1 VGNFCDLQVRT
12 QPDSSGIDQTIE
24 VMPVATTTYNYGY
37 NYGDLDG
44 CTAIEKT
51 AGSYAMAVLYPYMQA
66 KTVDYT
72 YPGDASTS
80 TFAVSNNVVTR
91 SVAFGTEDIETL
103 IPGAIV
109 AFSTAAAQHGFS
121 CVAQVAAMPTAGS
134 ATFTITAPPSK
145 WTASTGYG
153 QTACSTVSAAVSTM
167 FVYGAASALY
177 FDADDDL
184 NPNKFSNFAAGD
196 WVTVSAAGAD
206 QGASSEAS
214 VTVQVET
221 ATTSSLIFSMGSLPN
236 GGGMHPVLP
245 SRGRVSNKL
254 PRLTAYA
261 TGPSVYHVPTT
272 GYGRGQPGAALL
284 VQMYSS
290 TSGASTDTAATDS
303 AAAVARVLTGLPN
316 QAVPEIS
323 VAMTSNALSLYA
335 YTVTFT
341 HAGNSGNQHSIVM
354 NSEGCNVDGCQPRY
368 DGVRTQHIVTASG
381 ITVASSSIAGT
392 DIAVGISGMTAGGGD
407 VVTLYGANVVP
418 GESLKTSSVAT
429 TTATLIGT
437 ATAASSGVVTMVVA
451 KSSSDGS
458 GVSDWTTGEGVKSAT
473 YEITRGTYEAT
484 ECSSRGTCDRD
495 SGMCECAPG
504 YTGISCATQT
514 IIM

>member
-1 VGNFCDLQVRT
+1 
-12 QPDSSGIDQTIE
+12 
-24 VMPVATTTYNYGY
+24 
-37 NYGDLDG
+37 
-44 CTAIEKT
+44 
-51 AGSYAMAVLYPYMQA
+51 
-66 KTVDYT
+66 
-72 YPGDASTS
+72 
-80 TFAVSNNVVTR
+80 
-91 SVAFGTEDIETL
+91 
-103 IPGAIV
+103 
-109 AFSTAAAQHGFS
+109 
-121 CVAQVAAMPTAGS
+121 
-134 ATFTITAPPSK
+134 
-145 WTASTGYG
+145 
-153 QTACSTVSAAVSTM
+153 
-167 FVYGAASALY
+167 
-177 FDADDDL
+177 
-184 NPNKFSNFAAGD
+184 
-196 WVTVSAAGAD
+196 
-206 QGASSEAS
+206 
-214 VTVQVET
+214 
-221 ATTSSLIFSMGSLPN
+221 
-236 GGGMHPVLP
+236 
-245 SRGRVSNKL
+245 
-254 PRLTAYA
+254 
-261 TGPSVYHVPTT
+261 
-272 GYGRGQPGAALL
+272 
-284 VQMYSS
+284 MYSS
-290 TSGASTDTAATDS
+290 TSGVTTDAAATDS